1 MRRAGKGCFRVE
13 TPLFEGMIVAPQAGE
28 GAAKV
33 NIDDVPADGVV
44 NDDAASVADDVVPAA
59 IDKPSIPLP
68 TPPTQPPPSSQDIPS
83 TSQVQHTP
91 PPSPIAQPPLPQQQ
105 PQPSQD
111 ADISRDLL
119 HNLLDICT
127 TLTRRKLER
136 GNKLKVLKLRRLK
149 KVGIAQRVKTSN
161 DTVMDDVSKQ
171 GRMIADMDADVDVT
185 LKDIAKDDDD
195 IEPAELHEV
204 VEVVTT
210 TKLITKVVTAA
221 TATITAASLQLTTA
235 AAPTLTNAPS
245 ATKRRKES
253 SNKRS

>member
-33 NIDDVPADGVV
+33 NIDDVHADGVV
-44 NDDAASVADDVVPAA
+44 NDDTASVADDVVPAA

-68 TPPTQPPPSSQDIPS
+68 TPPTQPPPSSQD
-83 TSQVQHTP
+83 
-91 PPSPIAQPPLPQQQ
+91 
-105 PQPSQD
+105 SQD

-127 TLTRRKLER
+127 TLTRR
-136 GNKLKVLKLRRLK
+136 
-149 KVGIAQRVKTSN
+149 
-161 DTVMDDVSKQ
+161 
-171 GRMIADMDADVDVT
+171 
-185 LKDIAKDDDD
+185 DDD

-204 VEVVTT
+204 VEMVTT

-221 TATITAASLQLTTA
+221 TATITAAALQLTTA